1 MIRRTLL
8 ASALVIVGT
17 VAAAPQTMAQTA
29 PPNSMMPQSLD
40 VPFSGQVTGVC
51 NVGEI
56 TPGVLMPNTPTN
68 PMILAAGSTI
78 TSPNAGTPGK
88 VVVTCNSPARVA
100 ISKPVQTGGPA
111 FSAMKSDATVRLPG
125 GMMTGST
132 STMPLSLS
140 PSPNPIPLE
149 VGMFVDKGSPLA
161 PGNYNYKVTLT
172 ITP

>member
-17 VAAAPQTMAQTA
+17 VAAAPRTMAQTA
-29 PPNSMMPQSLD
+29 PNSLMPQSLD

-56 TPGVLMPNTPTN
+56 TPGLLMPNTATN
-68 PMILAAGSTI
+68 PMILSAGSTV
-78 TSPNAGTPGK
+78 SPVVGTPGK
-88 VVVTCNSPARVA
+88 VLVTCNSPARIA

-111 FSAMKSDATVRLPG
+111 FSAMKSDATVKAPSG
-125 GMMTGST
+125 AMTGAMST
-132 STMPLSLS
+132 LPLSLS

-149 VGMFVDKGSPLA
+149 VGMFVDKGSPLS

>member
-1 MIRRTLL
+1 MIRHTLL

-17 VAAAPQTMAQTA
+17 VATAPQTMAQIA
-29 PPNSMMPQSLD
+29 PPNSTLPQSVD

-68 PMILAAGSTI
+68 PMMLAAGSGT
-78 TSPNAGTPGK
+78 TTNAGTPGK
-88 VVVTCNSPARVA
+88 VVVTCNSSARIA

-111 FSAMKSDATVRLPG
+111 FTAMKLDATVKAPS
-125 GMMTGST
+125 GMMTGSMN
-132 STMPLSLS
+132 TMPLSLS

-149 VGMFVDKGSPLA
+149 VGMFVDKGSPLT